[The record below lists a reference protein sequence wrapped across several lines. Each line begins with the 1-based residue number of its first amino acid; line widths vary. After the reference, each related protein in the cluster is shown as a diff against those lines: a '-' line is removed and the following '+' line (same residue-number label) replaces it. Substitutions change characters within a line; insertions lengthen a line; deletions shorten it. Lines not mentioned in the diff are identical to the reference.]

1 MVLIVWYSLAYTIY
15 GATLPQDN
23 VEIKTSSHINNN
35 NPYEVNQD
43 LPPSDFPDMN
53 TEPVIFEPI
62 RNIKLSR
69 ATYKVTSYIN
79 FEPYLQNF
87 MKFNEYLQA
96 FKRDLKDEKKMGTLM
111 DMKPRFLLEGNEWDC
126 TQDMRNN
133 YETLKCK
140 FYRQYLRIIKEVTI
154 IEELFQSIHQ
164 NFLAAIDHLDYYPQY
179 TNDTREK
186 KFIHEGIY
194 YPRIQYEELNTE
206 ESELLDAILSEIK
219 RLHPE
224 VHKELMRE
232 KV

>member
-43 LPPSDFPDMN
+43 LPPNDFPDMN

-79 FEPYLQNF
+79 FEPYLLNF

-96 FKRDLKDEKKMGTLM
+96 FTADLKDEKKMGTLM
-111 DMKPRFLLEGNEWDC
+111 DMNPRFLLEGTERDC
-126 TQDMRNN
+126 TQDLRNN

-140 FYRQYLRIIKEVTI
+140 FYRQYLKN
-154 IEELFQSIHQ
+154 S
-164 NFLAAIDHLDYYPQY
+164 
-179 TNDTREK
+179 
-186 KFIHEGIY
+186 
-194 YPRIQYEELNTE
+194 
-206 ESELLDAILSEIK
+206 
-219 RLHPE
+219 
-224 VHKELMRE
+224 
-232 KV
+232 